1 METLNHIL
9 NGFSVCMQ
17 PINLWYTFVGV
28 FIGTIIGVLPGI
40 GPSAGIALLIPVTY
54 GMNPTSALIMM
65 CGIYYGTKY
74 GGSTLFFASLLELLD
89 LPESRVITVDIC
101 ETEEARSLLGSHRL
115 GRYVQERLVASS
127 LEPFVLATIGAA
139 VAATPGPVLVFLDDW
154 HGGEHVLAELQAYA
168 PFVGPEGLLV
178 VADTSFADLAGTPVA
193 PFRSLL
199 TSNPRT
205 AINQFLEASE
215 EFERTQRFLLPGL
228 SNFSDGLLQRR
239 KASGAQRA

>member
-1 METLNHIL
+1 MSPVDDRYEIPNYLVSDLTSIVTKLAANEGWFRQSWLGAPIWQLPDDLMLLQRIVAGLRPSLIVET
-9 NGFSVCMQ
+9 
-17 PINLWYTFVGV
+17 
-28 FIGTIIGVLPGI
+28 
-40 GPSAGIALLIPVTY
+40 
-54 GMNPTSALIMM
+54 
-65 CGIYYGTKY
+65 GTKY

-127 LEPFVLATIGAA
+127 LEPSVLATIAAA

-228 SNFSDGLLQRR
+228 SNFSDGLLLRR